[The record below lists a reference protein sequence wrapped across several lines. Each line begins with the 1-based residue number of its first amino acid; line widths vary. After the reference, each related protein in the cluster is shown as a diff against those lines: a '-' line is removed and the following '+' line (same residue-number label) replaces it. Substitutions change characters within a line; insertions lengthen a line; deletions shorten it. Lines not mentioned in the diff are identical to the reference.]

1 MGVLRGYV
9 GAAPAKSPLI
19 PERRALRRRAVV
31 VGLVA
36 AVLAVF
42 CPALNNGF
50 VDYDDIHYLTE
61 NLYVRRGF
69 TAETLPLMLLSHN
82 VAVVL
87 RDYRNEDVLR
97 LVEIDE
103 AAPVW

>member
-19 PERRALRRRAVV
+19 PERRDLRAVV

-36 AVLAVF
+36 AVLAAF

-50 VDYDDIHYLTE
+50 VDYHDIHYLTE
-61 NLYVRRGF
+61 NPYVRRGF
-69 TAETLPLMLLSHN
+69 TAG
-82 VAVVL
+82 
-87 RDYRNEDVLR
+87 RFR
-97 LVEIDE
+97 
-103 AAPVW
+103 